1 MRIWSNIW
9 DTEASEG
16 IARSI
21 TTCVDPFH
29 LLEGDVTPSL
39 LSLERPVVSW
49 SHLGVRIV
57 ARVGEL
63 VARAHRVEELDR
75 LVCAC
80 CHKELRL
87 GQITELNDGGVVR
100 LDPLVAGDV
109 PRWPRLEELNEVSLE
124 VPDQQLARL
133 TLLASR
139 LVFLVGALTAL
150 LKLVRGRH
158 RWVCCSWEG
167 ALRWLVVLLIE
178 VFLS

>member
-1 MRIWSNIW
+1 M
-9 DTEASEG
+9 
-16 IARSI
+16 
-21 TTCVDPFH
+21 C
-29 LLEGDVTPSL
+29 
-39 LSLERPVVSW
+39 
-49 SHLGVRIV
+49 
-57 ARVGEL
+57 
-63 VARAHRVEELDR
+63 
-75 LVCAC
+75 
-80 CHKELRL
+80 
-87 GQITELNDGGVVR
+87 

-109 PRWPRLEELNEVSLE
+109 PRWPRLEELDEVSLE

>member
-1 MRIWSNIW
+1 M
-9 DTEASEG
+9 
-16 IARSI
+16 
-21 TTCVDPFH
+21 C
-29 LLEGDVTPSL
+29 
-39 LSLERPVVSW
+39 
-49 SHLGVRIV
+49 
-57 ARVGEL
+57 
-63 VARAHRVEELDR
+63 
-75 LVCAC
+75 
-80 CHKELRL
+80 
-87 GQITELNDGGVVR
+87 

-139 LVFLVGALTAL
+139 LVFLVGALIAL